1 MTGEHQTVRSGFEEV
16 STVPAAFSQEGQ
28 HGRVLAAEVLVRRT
42 HRGQPRW
49 KVQARF
55 EAKLVIQSL
64 FVYFLEGTP
73 DIHLWVKMLH
83 SIVAER
89 PCGQV
94 SICHIPYAVPMER
107 RLCGLK
113 GDAYGML

>member
-1 MTGEHQTVRSGFEEV
+1 MRPGFEEV
-16 STVPAAFSQEGQ
+16 STVPAASSQEGR

-42 HRGQPRW
+42 HRGQPHW

-64 FVYFLEGTP
+64 FMDFLEGTP

-83 SIVAER
+83 IIVAER

-94 SICHIPYAVPMER
+94 SICHIPYAVPMET
-107 RLCGLK
+107 RLYGVK
-113 GDAYGML
+113 GDAYGKL